1 MVSVDTPEDNKAFA
15 DKEHADFTLLSDP
28 GRKVADAYGVLNA
41 PSAAQPDA
49 PRLARRWTFYI
60 GPDGKIL
67 LIDKTG
73 ANQTQKAGET
83 LLAHLKE
90 LGVAEKK

>member
-1 MVSVDTPEDNKAFA
+1 MAQATVCFA
-15 DKEHADFTLLSDP
+15 RRVRRS
-28 GRKVADAYGVLNA
+28 NA
-41 PSAAQPDA
+41 PTFAQ
-49 PRLARRWTFYI
+49 RWTFYI
-60 GPDGKIL
+60 GPDGEIL

-90 LGVAEKK
+90 LGVKEKK

>member
-1 MVSVDTPEDNKAFA
+1 MFTEDVARRAGEVD
-15 DKEHADFTLLSDP
+15 
-28 GRKVADAYGVLNA
+28 
-41 PSAAQPDA
+41 PDA
-49 PRLARRWTFYI
+49 VVPAL
-60 GPDGKIL
+60 IL

-90 LGVAEKK
+90 LGVKEK